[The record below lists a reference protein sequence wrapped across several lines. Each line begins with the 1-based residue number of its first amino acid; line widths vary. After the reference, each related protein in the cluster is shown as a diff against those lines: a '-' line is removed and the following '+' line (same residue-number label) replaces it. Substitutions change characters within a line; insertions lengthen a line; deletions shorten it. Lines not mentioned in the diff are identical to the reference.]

1 MTQNANISIFIFFC
15 DFVKKSSIE
24 IFAGFFSSFC
34 VIISVPIQIWT
45 QKAPQDDC
53 LNISFVKD
61 EHIYSWQ
68 KIDRL
73 SVAIFL

>member
-45 QKAPQDDC
+45 QTAPQDDC
-53 LNISFVKD
+53 LNLSFVKD
-61 EHIYSWQ
+61 EHIFMSNPLD
-68 KIDRL
+68 KL
-73 SVAIFL
+73 KPNT